1 MNTGGTPG
9 DGKTSPFGDGRGG
22 SGGAMANGNDF
33 ARNPGGNPS
42 GPSRLPDLI
51 NNSRQQS
58 PHKPGFNTSDAA
70 PGGLIP
76 NAAPPANRRG
86 GVGTPGNG
94 QKPFR
99 VGGG

>member
-22 SGGAMANGNDF
+22 SGGAMATGNDF
-33 ARNPGGNPS
+33 GKNPGGNPS

-51 NNSRQQS
+51 NNSRPQ
-58 PHKPGFNTSDAA
+58 PRHAPGHNTTDAA

-76 NAAPPANRRG
+76 DAKPPAHRSG
-86 GVGTPGNG
+86 GVGSVGNS

-99 VGGG
+99 VGG